1 MANAGHLPL
10 NVKTGGRDGLPF
22 GEPIP
27 RWDQRDTKNPR
38 NEIVEDSVSG
48 TVVSNLRPQRRR
60 GEPKAR
66 PSRPP
71 VFIRSQEPAR
81 AGSFRRLV
89 TSDCW
94 LMTICPRQMVS
105 IVVGRKSSSAAFP
118 PAFYGLYTAFTPV
131 IRSLFSFFSGSLVRL
146 SFMSRVCSL
155 PPFWKV
161 PVHRASLSW
170 YRVAST
176 TSL

>member
-1 MANAGHLPL
+1 MPDAHASAFEHEKPAAGTGSPAGSPYHVGIRETQKIPETELSNIPFPGPLHPTFDPNGVGACRRPALP
-10 NVKTGGRDGLPF
+10 GRRFLYV
-22 GEPIP
+22 
-27 RWDQRDTKNPR
+27 PR
-38 NEIVEDSVSG
+38 N
-48 TVVSNLRPQRRR
+48 
-60 GEPKAR
+60 
-66 PSRPP
+66 PP
-71 VFIRSQEPAR
+71 ERVP
-81 AGSFRRLV
+81 
-89 TSDCW
+89 
-94 LMTICPRQMVS
+94 S
-105 IVVGRKSSSAAFP
+105 IVVGRKSSSAAFS

-131 IRSLFSFFSGSLVRL
+131 IMSLFSFFSGSLVRL